1 MRNHRFIPQDITM
14 DRYIIDLLESVSKM
28 CDIDQSL
35 DIQTY
40 VRSQL
45 SRTFSDT
52 DYHVVV
58 TDYREIHP
66 LTDLTYTG
74 LQLSV
79 SILCGTL
86 YEYTFQVVRL
96 YHEDHYRLSEHT
108 KKLIVFLKDKC
119 CNKTNHLLGDYVSPD
134 KVLCSK
140 LR

>member
-1 MRNHRFIPQDITM
+1 MRNHRFIPLDITM
-14 DRYIIDLLESVSKM
+14 DRYIIDLLESVSKT
-28 CDIDQSL
+28 CDIDRSL
-35 DIQTY
+35 DIEEY

-74 LQLSV
+74 LQLTV
-79 SILCGTL
+79 SILYGTL
-86 YEYTFQVVRL
+86 YDYTFQVVRL
-96 YHEDHYRLSEHT
+96 HPEDHYRLSEHT
-108 KKLIVFLKDKC
+108 KKLLVFLKYKC
-119 CNKTNHLLGDYVSPD
+119 TNKSSQLLGDYVSPD
-134 KVLCSK
+134 KVWCSK